1 MYPALRYPNFD
12 TVGFLEKEEERKT
25 DLLINVQLFKNTH
38 SFSYL
43 SVYKALW
50 FTYRA
55 QLFFKNKHDWFHIP
69 FSELTSSNFTVTVHI
84 LDLCFNFSLTFLY
97 RNRHSIPTSITICK
111 ERWRWFKSDANIYSL
126 LTKRPTNILKIRRNT
141 LTCAFFH
148 CTITEHLLT
157 KLC

>member
-1 MYPALRYPNFD
+1 MY
-12 TVGFLEKEEERKT
+12 
-25 DLLINVQLFKNTH
+25 IQ
-38 SFSYL
+38 SFSHL

-69 FSELTSSNFTVTVHI
+69 FSEFTSSNFTVTVHI

-141 LTCAFFH
+141 FTCASLYNYW
-148 CTITEHLLT
+148 TLT
-157 KLC
+157 DKTMLEMSIAMKVLP